1 MVTLTF
7 KSGESLSLHRDH
19 TLPILQRDNSII
31 MQRVYELSPG
41 VIVRGKGIV
50 ILMEF
55 GDDEPRTE
63 GLR

>member
-1 MVTLTF
+1 MITLTF
-7 KSGESLSLHRDH
+7 KSGRQLHYRRTDTVDLLLPDNRTERVAVH
-19 TLPILQRDNSII
+19 TI
-31 MQRVYELSPG
+31 SPG
-41 VIVRGKGIV
+41 ALVAYLGIV